1 MSGTAET
8 KSLSLKA
15 DHCVETLQTQQMT
28 NNMQGLLDEG
38 ACTAKEHNS
47 LTQAPEN
54 APNSIT
60 NVSYCCLLY

>member
-28 NNMQGLLDEG
+28 NNMQELLDEG

-47 LTQAPEN
+47 LTQA
-54 APNSIT
+54 
-60 NVSYCCLLY
+60 

>member
-15 DHCVETLQTQQMT
+15 DHCVETLQTT
-28 NNMQGLLDEG
+28 NNMQELLDEG

-60 NVSYCCLLY
+60 NV